1 MIREN
6 LKDYNSTKQSVITIG
21 TFDGVHI
28 GHKKIINQLTSI
40 SSKNNL
46 ISILLSFFPHP
57 KMVLQNDKELKLINT
72 IQEKEGL
79 LNSLNLD
86 YLIIKEFTKEFSR
99 LSALE
104 FVRDI
109 LVNKLNAK
117 HIIIGYDHHFG
128 RNRTANI
135 EQLKEFGELYDFKV
149 TEILAQDIDDIA
161 ISSTKIRKALINGE
175 ITLANKFLGYNFFFS
190 GNVVHGNNIG
200 KTISFPTANIKI
212 DAPYKLVPKN
222 GVYIVKTTIENQI
235 TFGMMNIGYNPTF
248 NGKQKSIE
256 IHFINFNK
264 NIYDKTLTI
273 EMILRIRN
281 EIKFNTV
288 DDLKKQLE
296 QDKLSTLNYIKSL
309 NIWYQIKYD

>member
-1 MIREN
+1 LIREN
-6 LKDYNSTKQSVITIG
+6 LQDYNSTKPSVVTIG

-28 GHKKIINQLTSI
+28 GHTKIINQLITI
-40 SSKNNL
+40 SLKNNL
-46 ISILLSFFPHP
+46 TSILLSFFPHP
-57 KMVLQNDKELKLINT
+57 KMVLQNDNELKLINT

-86 YLIIKEFTKEFSR
+86 YLIIKEFTKDFSR

-175 ITLANKFLGYNFFFS
+175 IKLANKFLGYNFFFN
-190 GNVVHGNNIG
+190 GDVVHGNNIG
-200 KTISFPTANIKI
+200 KTISFPTANIKV
-212 DAPYKLVPKN
+212 DQPYKLIPKN
-222 GVYIVKTTIENQI
+222 GVYIVKTIIDNQT

-256 IHFINFNK
+256 IHFLNFNK
-264 NIYDKTLTI
+264 NIYHKILTI
-273 EMILRIRN
+273 EMIMRIRN
-281 EIKFNTV
+281 EIKFNSV
-288 DDLKKQLE
+288 EDLKKQLE

-309 NIWYQIKYD
+309 NI

>member
-1 MIREN
+1 LIREN
-6 LKDYNSTKQSVITIG
+6 LQDYNSTKPSVVTIG

-28 GHKKIINQLTSI
+28 GHTKIINQLTTI
-40 SSKNNL
+40 SLKNNL
-46 ISILLSFFPHP
+46 TSILLSFFPHP
-57 KMVLQNDKELKLINT
+57 KMVLQNDNELKLINT

-175 ITLANKFLGYNFFFS
+175 IKLANKYLGYNFFFS
-190 GNVVHGNNIG
+190 GDVVHGNNIG
-200 KTISFPTANIKI
+200 KTISFPTANIKV
-212 DAPYKLVPKN
+212 DQPYKLIPKN
-222 GVYIVKTTIENQI
+222 GVYIVKTIIDNQT

-248 NGKQKSIE
+248 DGKQKSIE
-256 IHFINFNK
+256 IHFLNFNK
-264 NIYDKTLTI
+264 NIYHKNLTI
-273 EMILRIRN
+273 EMIMRIRN
-281 EIKFNTV
+281 EIRFNSV
-288 DDLKKQLE
+288 DDLKKQLG
-296 QDKLSTLNYIKSL
+296 QDKLSTLNYINSL
-309 NIWYQIKYD
+309 NI

>member
-6 LKDYNSTKQSVITIG
+6 LQDYNSTKPSVITIG

-28 GHKKIINQLTSI
+28 GHTKIINQLITI
-40 SSKNNL
+40 SLKNNL
-46 ISILLSFFPHP
+46 TSILLSFFPHP
-57 KMVLQNDKELKLINT
+57 KMVLQNDNELKLINT

-175 ITLANKFLGYNFFFS
+175 IKLANKFLGYNFFFS
-190 GNVVHGNNIG
+190 GDVVHGNNIG
-200 KTISFPTANIKI
+200 KTISFPTANIKV
-212 DAPYKLVPKN
+212 DQPYKLIPKN
-222 GVYIVKTTIENQI
+222 GVYIVKTTIDNQT

-248 NGKQKSIE
+248 NRKQKSIE
-256 IHFINFNK
+256 IHFLNFNK
-264 NIYDKTLTI
+264 NIYHKNLTI
-273 EMILRIRN
+273 EMIMRIRN
-281 EIKFNTV
+281 EIKFNSV
-288 DDLKKQLE
+288 EDLKKQLE

-309 NIWYQIKYD
+309 NI

>member
-1 MIREN
+1 M
-6 LKDYNSTKQSVITIG
+6 KVYNSIAAYKKTKPSIVTIG

-28 GHKKIINQLTSI
+28 GHTKIINQLTTI
-40 SSKNNL
+40 SLKNNL
-46 ISILLSFFPHP
+46 TSILLSFFPHP
-57 KMVLQNDKELKLINT
+57 KMVLQNDNELKLINT

-222 GVYIVKTTIENQI
+222 GVYIVKTTIDNQI

-309 NIWYQIKYD
+309 NI

>member
-6 LKDYNSTKQSVITIG
+6 LQDYNSTKPSVVTIG

-28 GHKKIINQLTSI
+28 GHTKIINQLTTI
-40 SSKNNL
+40 SLKNNL
-46 ISILLSFFPHP
+46 KSILLSFFPHP
-57 KMVLQNDKELKLINT
+57 KMVLQNDNELKLINT

-175 ITLANKFLGYNFFFS
+175 IKLANKFLGYNFVFS
-190 GNVVHGNNIG
+190 GDVVHGNNIG
-200 KTISFPTANIKI
+200 KTISFPTANIKV
-212 DAPYKLVPKN
+212 DQPYKLIPKN
-222 GVYIVKTTIENQI
+222 GVYIVKTIIDNQT

-248 NGKQKSIE
+248 DGKQKSIE
-256 IHFINFNK
+256 IHFLNFNK
-264 NIYDKTLTI
+264 NIYHKNLTI
-273 EMILRIRN
+273 EMIMRIRN
-281 EIKFNTV
+281 EIRFNSV
-288 DDLKKQLE
+288 DDLKKQLG
-296 QDKLSTLNYIKSL
+296 QDKLSTLNYINSL
-309 NIWYQIKYD
+309 NI

>member
-1 MIREN
+1 LIREN
-6 LKDYNSTKQSVITIG
+6 LQDYNSTKPSVITIG

-28 GHKKIINQLTSI
+28 GHTKIINQLITI
-40 SSKNNL
+40 SLKNNL
-46 ISILLSFFPHP
+46 TSILLSFFPHP
-57 KMVLQNDKELKLINT
+57 KMVLQNDNELKLINT

-175 ITLANKFLGYNFFFS
+175 IKLANKFLGYNFFFS
-190 GNVVHGNNIG
+190 GDVVHGNNIG
-200 KTISFPTANIKI
+200 KTISFPTANIKV
-212 DAPYKLVPKN
+212 DQPYKLIPKN
-222 GVYIVKTTIENQI
+222 GVYIVKTIIDNQI

-256 IHFINFNK
+256 IHFLNFTK
-264 NIYDKTLTI
+264 NIYHKNLTI
-273 EMILRIRN
+273 EMIMRIRN
-281 EIKFNTV
+281 EIKFNSV
-288 DDLKKQLE
+288 EDLKKQLE

-309 NIWYQIKYD
+309 NI

>member
-6 LKDYNSTKQSVITIG
+6 LKDYNSTKPSVITIG

-57 KMVLQNDKELKLINT
+57 KMVLQNDNELKLINT

-175 ITLANKFLGYNFFFS
+175 IRLANKFLGYNFFFS
-190 GNVVHGNNIG
+190 GDVIHGNNIG

-212 DAPYKLVPKN
+212 DTPYKLVPKN
-222 GVYIVKTTIENQI
+222 GVYIVKTIIDNQI

-264 NIYDKTLTI
+264 NIYHKNLTI
-273 EMILRIRN
+273 EMISRIRN

-288 DDLKKQLE
+288 EDLKKQLE

-309 NIWYQIKYD
+309 NI

>member
-6 LKDYNSTKQSVITIG
+6 LKDYNSTKPSVITIG

-86 YLIIKEFTKEFSR
+86 YLIIKEFTIEFSR

-190 GNVVHGNNIG
+190 GNVVHG
-200 KTISFPTANIKI
+200 
-212 DAPYKLVPKN
+212 
-222 GVYIVKTTIENQI
+222 
-235 TFGMMNIGYNPTF
+235 
-248 NGKQKSIE
+248 
-256 IHFINFNK
+256 K
-264 NIYDKTLTI
+264 NI
-273 EMILRIRN
+273 
-281 EIKFNTV
+281 
-288 DDLKKQLE
+288 
-296 QDKLSTLNYIKSL
+296 
-309 NIWYQIKYD
+309 

>member
-6 LKDYNSTKQSVITIG
+6 LKDYNSTKPSVITIG

-104 FVRDI
+104 FVRDV

-222 GVYIVKTTIENQI
+222 GVYIVKTIIDNQI

-281 EIKFNTV
+281 EIKFNSV

-309 NIWYQIKYD
+309 NI

>member
-6 LKDYNSTKQSVITIG
+6 LKDYNSTKPSVITIG

-175 ITLANKFLGYNFFFS
+175 IKLANKYLGYNFFFS
-190 GNVVHGNNIG
+190 GDVVHGNNIG
-200 KTISFPTANIKI
+200 KTISFPTANIKV
-212 DAPYKLVPKN
+212 DQPYKLIPKN
-222 GVYIVKTTIENQI
+222 GVYIVKTIIDNQT

-248 NGKQKSIE
+248 DGKQKSIE
-256 IHFINFNK
+256 IHFLNFNK
-264 NIYDKTLTI
+264 NIYHKNLTI
-273 EMILRIRN
+273 EMIMRIRN
-281 EIKFNTV
+281 EIRFNSV
-288 DDLKKQLE
+288 DDLKKQLG
-296 QDKLSTLNYIKSL
+296 QDKLSTLNYINSL
-309 NIWYQIKYD
+309 NI

>member
-1 MIREN
+1 M
-6 LKDYNSTKQSVITIG
+6 ITIG

-57 KMVLQNDKELKLINT
+57 KMVLQNDNELKLINT

-222 GVYIVKTTIENQI
+222 GVYIVKTTIDNQI

-309 NIWYQIKYD
+309 NI

>member
-6 LKDYNSTKQSVITIG
+6 LKDYNSTKPSVITIG

-57 KMVLQNDKELKLINT
+57 KMVLQNDNELKLINT

-175 ITLANKFLGYNFFFS
+175 IRLANKFLGYNFFFS
-190 GNVVHGNNIG
+190 GDVVHGNNIG

-222 GVYIVKTTIENQI
+222 GVYIVKTIIDNQI

-264 NIYDKTLTI
+264 NIYHKNLTI
-273 EMILRIRN
+273 EMISRIRN

-288 DDLKKQLE
+288 EDLKKQLE

-309 NIWYQIKYD
+309 NI

>member
-1 MIREN
+1 LIREN
-6 LKDYNSTKQSVITIG
+6 LQDYNSTKPSVVTIG

-28 GHKKIINQLTSI
+28 GHTKIINQLITI
-40 SSKNNL
+40 SLKNNL
-46 ISILLSFFPHP
+46 TSILLSFFPHP
-57 KMVLQNDKELKLINT
+57 KMVLQNDNELKLINT

-175 ITLANKFLGYNFFFS
+175 IKLANKFLGYNFFFN
-190 GNVVHGNNIG
+190 GDVVHGNNIG
-200 KTISFPTANIKI
+200 KTISFPTANIKV
-212 DAPYKLVPKN
+212 DQPYKLIPKN
-222 GVYIVKTTIENQI
+222 GVYIVKTIIDNQT

-256 IHFINFNK
+256 IHFLNFTK
-264 NIYDKTLTI
+264 NIYHKNLTI
-273 EMILRIRN
+273 EMIMRIRN
-281 EIKFNTV
+281 EIKFNSV
-288 DDLKKQLE
+288 EDLKKQLE

-309 NIWYQIKYD
+309 NI

>member
-6 LKDYNSTKQSVITIG
+6 LQDYNSTKPSVVTIG

-28 GHKKIINQLTSI
+28 GHTKIINQLITI
-40 SSKNNL
+40 SLKNNL
-46 ISILLSFFPHP
+46 TSILLSFFPHP
-57 KMVLQNDKELKLINT
+57 KMVLQNDNELKLINT

-175 ITLANKFLGYNFFFS
+175 IKLANKFLGYNFFFN
-190 GNVVHGNNIG
+190 GDVVHGNNIG
-200 KTISFPTANIKI
+200 KTISFPTANIKV
-212 DAPYKLVPKN
+212 DQPYKLIPKN
-222 GVYIVKTTIENQI
+222 GVYIVKTIIDNQT

-248 NGKQKSIE
+248 NRKQKSIE
-256 IHFINFNK
+256 IHFLNFNK
-264 NIYDKTLTI
+264 NIYHKNLTI
-273 EMILRIRN
+273 EMIMRIRN
-281 EIKFNTV
+281 EIKFNSV
-288 DDLKKQLE
+288 EDLKKQLE

-309 NIWYQIKYD
+309 NI

>member
-6 LKDYNSTKQSVITIG
+6 LKDYNSTKPSVITIG

-57 KMVLQNDKELKLINT
+57 KMVLQNDNELKLINT

-79 LNSLNLD
+79 LNGLNLD

-222 GVYIVKTTIENQI
+222 GVYIVKTTIDNQI

-309 NIWYQIKYD
+309 NI

>member
-6 LKDYNSTKQSVITIG
+6 LQDYNSTKPSVVTIG

-28 GHKKIINQLTSI
+28 GHTKIINQLINI
-40 SSKNNL
+40 SLKNNL
-46 ISILLSFFPHP
+46 TSILLSFFPHP
-57 KMVLQNDKELKLINT
+57 KMVLQNDNELKLINT

-86 YLIIKEFTKEFSR
+86 YLIIKEFTKDFSR

-175 ITLANKFLGYNFFFS
+175 IKLANKFLGYNFFFN
-190 GNVVHGNNIG
+190 GDVVHGNNIG
-200 KTISFPTANIKI
+200 KTISFPTANIKV
-212 DAPYKLVPKN
+212 DQPYKLIPKN
-222 GVYIVKTTIENQI
+222 GVYIVKTIIDNQT

-248 NGKQKSIE
+248 NRKQKSIE
-256 IHFINFNK
+256 IHFLNFNK
-264 NIYDKTLTI
+264 NIYHKNLTI
-273 EMILRIRN
+273 EMIMRIRN
-281 EIKFNTV
+281 EIKFNSV
-288 DDLKKQLE
+288 EDLKKQLE

-309 NIWYQIKYD
+309 NI

>member
-6 LKDYNSTKQSVITIG
+6 LKDYNSTKPSVITIG

-46 ISILLSFFPHP
+46 ISILLSFLPHP

-161 ISSTKIRKALINGE
+161 ISSTKIRKSLINGE

-222 GVYIVKTTIENQI
+222 GVYIVKTIIDNQI

-256 IHFINFNK
+256 IHFMNFNK

-281 EIKFNTV
+281 EIKFNSV

-309 NIWYQIKYD
+309 NI

>member
-6 LKDYNSTKQSVITIG
+6 LQDYNSTKPSVITIG

-28 GHKKIINQLTSI
+28 GHTKIINQLITI
-40 SSKNNL
+40 SLKNNL
-46 ISILLSFFPHP
+46 TSILLSFFPHP
-57 KMVLQNDKELKLINT
+57 KMVLQNDNELKLINT

-86 YLIIKEFTKEFSR
+86 YLIIKEFTKDFSR

-175 ITLANKFLGYNFFFS
+175 IKLANKFLGYNFFFN
-190 GNVVHGNNIG
+190 GDVVHGNNIG
-200 KTISFPTANIKI
+200 KTISFPTANIKV
-212 DAPYKLVPKN
+212 DQPYKLIPKN
-222 GVYIVKTTIENQI
+222 GVYIVKTIIDNQT

-248 NGKQKSIE
+248 NRKQKSIE
-256 IHFINFNK
+256 IHFLNFNK
-264 NIYDKTLTI
+264 NIYHKNLTI
-273 EMILRIRN
+273 EMIMRIRN
-281 EIKFNTV
+281 EIKFNSV
-288 DDLKKQLE
+288 EDLKKQLE

-309 NIWYQIKYD
+309 NI

>member
-6 LKDYNSTKQSVITIG
+6 LQDYNSTKPSVVTIG

-28 GHKKIINQLTSI
+28 GHTKIINQLTTI
-40 SSKNNL
+40 SLKNNL
-46 ISILLSFFPHP
+46 KSILLSFFPHP
-57 KMVLQNDKELKLINT
+57 KMVLQNDNELKLINT

-161 ISSTKIRKALINGE
+161 ISSTKIRKSLINGE

-222 GVYIVKTTIENQI
+222 GVYIVKTIIDNQI

-256 IHFINFNK
+256 IHFMNFNK

-281 EIKFNTV
+281 EIKFNSV

-309 NIWYQIKYD
+309 NI

>member
-6 LKDYNSTKQSVITIG
+6 LQDYNSTKPSVVTIG

-28 GHKKIINQLTSI
+28 GHTKIINQLTTI
-40 SSKNNL
+40 SLKNNL
-46 ISILLSFFPHP
+46 TSILLSFFPHP
-57 KMVLQNDKELKLINT
+57 KMVLQNDNELKLINT

-86 YLIIKEFTKEFSR
+86 YLIIKEFTKDFSR

-135 EQLKEFGELYDFKV
+135 EQLKEFGDLYDFKV

-175 ITLANKFLGYNFFFS
+175 IKLANKFLGYNFFFS
-190 GNVVHGNNIG
+190 GDVVHGNNIG
-200 KTISFPTANIKI
+200 KTISFPTANIKV
-212 DAPYKLVPKN
+212 DQPYKLIPKN
-222 GVYIVKTTIENQI
+222 GVYIVKTIIDNQT

-248 NGKQKSIE
+248 DGKQKSIE
-256 IHFINFNK
+256 IHFLNFNK
-264 NIYDKTLTI
+264 NIYHKNLTI
-273 EMILRIRN
+273 EMIMRIRN
-281 EIKFNTV
+281 EIRFNSV
-288 DDLKKQLE
+288 DDLKKQLG
-296 QDKLSTLNYIKSL
+296 QDKLSTLNYINSL
-309 NIWYQIKYD
+309 NI

>member
-6 LKDYNSTKQSVITIG
+6 LKDYNSTKPSVITIG

-161 ISSTKIRKALINGE
+161 ISSTKIRKSLINGE

-222 GVYIVKTTIENQI
+222 GVYIVKTIIDNQI

-264 NIYDKTLTI
+264 NIYHKNLTI
-273 EMILRIRN
+273 EMISRIRN

-288 DDLKKQLE
+288 EDLKKQLE

-309 NIWYQIKYD
+309 NI

>member
-1 MIREN
+1 LIREN
-6 LKDYNSTKQSVITIG
+6 LKDYNSTKPSVITIG

-57 KMVLQNDKELKLINT
+57 KMVLQNDNELKLINT

-222 GVYIVKTTIENQI
+222 GVYIVKTTIDNQI

-309 NIWYQIKYD
+309 NI

>member
-1 MIREN
+1 
-6 LKDYNSTKQSVITIG
+6 VITIG

-222 GVYIVKTTIENQI
+222 GVYIVKTTIDNQI

-309 NIWYQIKYD
+309 NI

>member
-6 LKDYNSTKQSVITIG
+6 LKDYNSTKPSVITIG

-57 KMVLQNDKELKLINT
+57 KMVLQNDNELKLINT

-190 GNVVHGNNIG
+190 GNVLHGNNIG

-222 GVYIVKTTIENQI
+222 GVYIVKTTIDNQI

-309 NIWYQIKYD
+309 NI

>member
-6 LKDYNSTKQSVITIG
+6 LKDYNSTKPSVITIG

-86 YLIIKEFTKEFSR
+86 YLIIKKFTKEFSR

-175 ITLANKFLGYNFFFS
+175 IRLANKFLGYNFFFS
-190 GNVVHGNNIG
+190 GDVVHGNNIG

-222 GVYIVKTTIENQI
+222 GVYIVKTIIDNQI

-256 IHFINFNK
+256 IHFMNFNK

-281 EIKFNTV
+281 EIKFNSV

-309 NIWYQIKYD
+309 NI

>member
-6 LKDYNSTKQSVITIG
+6 LQDYNSTKPSVVTIG

-28 GHKKIINQLTSI
+28 GHTKIINQLITI
-40 SSKNNL
+40 SLKNNL
-46 ISILLSFFPHP
+46 TSILLSFFPHP
-57 KMVLQNDKELKLINT
+57 KMVLQNDNELKLINT

-86 YLIIKEFTKEFSR
+86 YLIIKEFTKDFSR

-149 TEILAQDIDDIA
+149 TEISAQDIDDIA

-175 ITLANKFLGYNFFFS
+175 IKLANKFLGYNFFFS
-190 GNVVHGNNIG
+190 GDVVHGNNIG
-200 KTISFPTANIKI
+200 KTISFPTANIKV
-212 DAPYKLVPKN
+212 DQPYKLIPKN
-222 GVYIVKTTIENQI
+222 GVYIVKTIIDNQT

-248 NGKQKSIE
+248 DGKQKSIE
-256 IHFINFNK
+256 IHFLNFNK
-264 NIYDKTLTI
+264 NIYHKNLTI
-273 EMILRIRN
+273 EMIMRIRN
-281 EIKFNTV
+281 EIRFNSV
-288 DDLKKQLE
+288 DDLKKQLG
-296 QDKLSTLNYIKSL
+296 QDKLSTLNYINSL
-309 NIWYQIKYD
+309 NI

>member
-1 MIREN
+1 LIREN

-57 KMVLQNDKELKLINT
+57 KMVLQNDKELKLINS

-281 EIKFNTV
+281 EIKFNSV

-309 NIWYQIKYD
+309 NI

>member
-6 LKDYNSTKQSVITIG
+6 LKDYNSTKPSVITIG

-57 KMVLQNDKELKLINT
+57 KMVLQNDNELKLINT

-86 YLIIKEFTKEFSR
+86 YLIIKKFTKEFSR

-175 ITLANKFLGYNFFFS
+175 IRLANKFLGYNFFFS
-190 GNVVHGNNIG
+190 GDVIHGNNIG

-222 GVYIVKTTIENQI
+222 GVYIVKTIIDNQI

-264 NIYDKTLTI
+264 NIYHKNLTI
-273 EMILRIRN
+273 EMISRIRN

-288 DDLKKQLE
+288 EDLKKQLE

-309 NIWYQIKYD
+309 NI

>member
-6 LKDYNSTKQSVITIG
+6 LQDYNSTKPSVVTIG

-28 GHKKIINQLTSI
+28 GHTKIINQLTTI
-40 SSKNNL
+40 SLKNNL
-46 ISILLSFFPHP
+46 TSILLSFFPHP
-57 KMVLQNDKELKLINT
+57 KMVLQNDNELKLINT

-175 ITLANKFLGYNFFFS
+175 IKLANKFLGYNFFFS
-190 GNVVHGNNIG
+190 GDVVHGNNIG
-200 KTISFPTANIKI
+200 KTISFPTANIKVNQ
-212 DAPYKLVPKN
+212 PYKLIPKN
-222 GVYIVKTTIENQI
+222 GVYIVKTIIDNQT

-256 IHFINFNK
+256 IHFLNFTK
-264 NIYDKTLTI
+264 NIYHKNLTI
-273 EMILRIRN
+273 EMIMRIRN
-281 EIKFNTV
+281 EIRFNSV
-288 DDLKKQLE
+288 DDLKKQLG
-296 QDKLSTLNYIKSL
+296 QDKLSTLNYINSL
-309 NIWYQIKYD
+309 NI

>member
-6 LKDYNSTKQSVITIG
+6 LKDYNSTKPSVITIG

-57 KMVLQNDKELKLINT
+57 KMVLQNDNELKLINT

-190 GNVVHGNNIG
+190 GNVVRGNNIG

-212 DAPYKLVPKN
+212 DAPYKLIPKN
-222 GVYIVKTTIENQI
+222 GVYIVKTTIDNQI

-309 NIWYQIKYD
+309 NI

>member
-1 MIREN
+1 LIREN
-6 LKDYNSTKQSVITIG
+6 LKDYNSTKPSVITIG

-86 YLIIKEFTKEFSR
+86 YFIIKEFTKEFSR

-135 EQLKEFGELYDFKV
+135 EQLKELGELYDFKV

-222 GVYIVKTTIENQI
+222 GVYIVKTTIDNQI

-309 NIWYQIKYD
+309 NI

>member
-6 LKDYNSTKQSVITIG
+6 LQDYNSTKPSVITIG

-28 GHKKIINQLTSI
+28 GHTKIINQLINI
-40 SSKNNL
+40 SLKNNL
-46 ISILLSFFPHP
+46 TSILLSFFPHP
-57 KMVLQNDKELKLINT
+57 KMVLQNDNELKLINT

-86 YLIIKEFTKEFSR
+86 YLIIKEFTKDFSR

-175 ITLANKFLGYNFFFS
+175 IKLANKFLGYNFFFS
-190 GNVVHGNNIG
+190 GEVIYGNNIG
-200 KTISFPTANIKI
+200 KTISFPTANIKV
-212 DAPYKLVPKN
+212 DQPYKLIPKN
-222 GVYIVKTTIENQI
+222 GVYIVKTIIDNQT

-256 IHFINFNK
+256 IHFLNFTK
-264 NIYDKTLTI
+264 NIYHKNLTI
-273 EMILRIRN
+273 EMIMRIRN
-281 EIKFNTV
+281 EIKFNSV
-288 DDLKKQLE
+288 EDLKKQLE

-309 NIWYQIKYD
+309 NI